1 MNKKELLENMKK
13 EDENIME
20 EGHKHTLFEYC
31 FCTAL
36 NELKHKSHEYDTA
49 DNFMAAVMEYATAM
63 CQDILRQIEEF
74 QKSDCLYF

>member
-1 MNKKELLENMKK
+1 MKK
-13 EDENIME
+13 EILKEMQKEDASIME
-20 EGHKHTLFEYC
+20 EGHKHNLFEYC

-49 DNFMAAVMEYATAM
+49 DDFMAAVMGYATAM
-63 CQDILRQIEEF
+63 CKDMLRQIEKF

>member
-1 MNKKELLENMKK
+1 MNKTLKEMQKK
-13 EDENIME
+13 DASIIN
-20 EGHKHTLFEYC
+20 EGNKHTLFEYC

-49 DNFMAAVMEYATAM
+49 ENFMAAVMGYATAM
-63 CQDILRQIEEF
+63 CDEMLRQIQQF